1 MRNAHIYKRD
11 HGRTTANEHMC
22 QLPCPPPFFRRHADQ
37 MHRYVANNP
46 RNHFLSEREKMSPFQ
61 EWSRRI
67 PPLTGPSLFQLP
79 PPFIAVIG
87 LRPGWRQK
95 LRQISDCVRPSV
107 RLLVHFFVDCLS
119 SLFQIA
125 FQLTRQRAD
134 LIVIR
139 AEARSIRDGLGSPQ
153 HCTRTTYKW

>member
-1 MRNAHIYKRD
+1 MNAQCAREITEERQRMNTCVNCPARHLFFDVMLIRCTD
-11 HGRTTANEHMC
+11 MSLTTHEITSS
-22 QLPCPPPFFRRHADQ
+22 LK
-37 MHRYVANNP
+37 
-46 RNHFLSEREKMSPFQ
+46 EKKMPPFQ

-95 LRQISDCVRPSV
+95 TPANLGLCPSA

-139 AEARSIRDGLGSPQ
+139 AEARSIREGLGSPQ

>member
-1 MRNAHIYKRD
+1 MRTFTSEITEERQRMNTCVNCPAHHLFFDVMLIRCTD
-11 HGRTTANEHMC
+11 MSLTTHEITSS
-22 QLPCPPPFFRRHADQ
+22 LK
-37 MHRYVANNP
+37 
-46 RNHFLSEREKMSPFQ
+46 EKKMPPFQ

-67 PPLTGPSLFQLP
+67 PPLTGHPLFQP
-79 PPFIAVIG
+79 RPPFIAVIG

-95 LRQISDCVRPSV
+95 RRQISDCVRPSV

-139 AEARSIRDGLGSPQ
+139 AEARSIREGLGSPQ